1 MSGLL
6 QDFRHSLR
14 ALRNTPGFALI
25 AIGIIA
31 LGIGASTTIFSWVRA
46 VLLNPLP
53 GATDAQRVVAL
64 ESIGPDGESYP
75 SSYLDFRDLRQNCK
89 LIQSMSVTKPMALPV
104 RDGKTVERIWGE
116 VVSGNFFDL
125 LGIHPEIGRFFSSA
139 EVDHQQNAHPLVVI
153 SHAYWMSHYNGDAHV
168 IGSTIRIGHLP
179 YTVIGVTPP
188 EFHGSMSGLD
198 FEMWLPATMYGQLS
212 NTGKN
217 TLLDRKWRT
226 FRVLARLAPGV
237 SIEQAR
243 AEVDSHA
250 RDMARD
256 DADTNQ
262 GMSATLL
269 PLWKSHYGV
278 QDSLR
283 SPLGVL
289 GIACVVILLIVCAN
303 VENMLLV
310 RAIGRQK
317 EFSIRLAL
325 GAPRMRLIR
334 HVLTESLIIAAVGSV
349 AGLVIAMWLSGSLRY
364 LIPRS
369 SSPALI
375 EAPIDV
381 QVFLFAVGLA
391 FLVSLVVGVVP
402 AFQGAKVNVNEM
414 LKEGARSISSARSG
428 RLRGLFVTAE
438 MALAVIGIIGAGL
451 FLASFRHVSQ
461 IHTGFDSAHVALA
474 QLDLSAADYT
484 APQAASFYQRYTA
497 ALERQPGISAVAY
510 SDYAPLSVNAG
521 SWEDLQV
528 QGYVPAR
535 GENMKIYRSLI
546 SPGYFALMKIPLLEG
561 RDFTALD
568 NASAPPVMIV
578 NQEFVRR
585 FIPGKIAIGRQ
596 VQGWGKWFTIIGVVQ
611 DSKIYRLTEA
621 PTPYFYVPM
630 TQIYRPEM
638 GLVFFVRASG
648 SLDNAITSLRRE
660 AHSADPAIP
669 VFDARS
675 LDDFISESLFPQR
688 IASTL
693 LTVLGAL
700 SLLLAAVGLYA
711 VMAHNVAQRTNEIG
725 IRMALGAQ
733 PSDVARL
740 ILRQGML
747 YALAGLAL
755 GAIDAALLARIAA
768 SALVSISPVDP
779 VIYASAAL
787 ITILIALVS
796 MAVPAWRAVRVDP
809 LTALRHE

>member
-1 MSGLL
+1 MRGILNDL
-6 QDFRHSLR
+6 RQSLR
-14 ALRNTPGFALI
+14 ALHKAPGFALI
-25 AIGIIA
+25 AVGIMAIGI
-31 LGIGASTTIFSWVRA
+31 GSSTTIFSWVRA

-53 GATDAQRVVAL
+53 GAANPQRVVAL

-89 LIQSMSVTKPMALPV
+89 LIASMSVTKPMALPV
-104 RDGKTVERIWGE
+104 GDRNGVERVWGE

-125 LGIHPEIGRFFSSA
+125 LGIRPEIGRFFSSA
-139 EVDHQQNAHPLVVI
+139 EVDHQQNAHPLLVI
-153 SHAYWMSHYNGDAHV
+153 SHSYWTSHYNADPHV
-168 IGSTIRIGHLP
+168 LGSTTRIGHFP
-179 YTVIGVTPP
+179 YTIIGVAPQG
-188 EFHGSMSGLD
+188 FHGSMPGLN
-198 FEMWLPATMYGQLS
+198 FEMWAPATMYGQLS
-212 NTGKN
+212 AAGNN

-226 FRVLARLAPGV
+226 FRVVARLAPGV

-243 AEVDSHA
+243 AEVESHA

-269 PLWKSHYGV
+269 PFWKSHYGV

-283 SPLGVL
+283 SPLGIL
-289 GIACVVILLIVCAN
+289 GAACIVVLLIVCAN

-310 RAIGRQK
+310 RTTARLK
-317 EFSIRLAL
+317 EFSIRMAL

-334 HVLTESLIIAAVGSV
+334 HVLTESLMIAAAGSL
-349 AGLVIAMWLSGSLRY
+349 AGLVIAMWLSGSLGY

-369 SSPALI
+369 SSPRLV
-375 EAPIDV
+375 EAPIDA
-381 QVFLFAVGLA
+381 QVFMFAVALA
-391 FLVSLVVGVVP
+391 LVVSLLVGMVP
-402 AFQGAKVNVNEM
+402 ALHGASGNVNEM
-414 LKEGARSISSARSG
+414 LKEGARSISSTRSS

-438 MALAVIGIIGAGL
+438 VALAVVGIIGAGL
-451 FLASFRHVSQ
+451 FLASFRYVSE
-461 IHTGFDSAHVALA
+461 IHPGFDPQHVAIA
-474 QLDLSAADYT
+474 QLDLSSANYNAA
-484 APQAASFYQRYTA
+484 QAASFYQRYGA

-528 QGYVPAR
+528 EGYVPAR

-546 SPGYFALMKIPLLEG
+546 SPGYFSLMKIPLLEG

-568 NASAPPVMIV
+568 NISAPPVMIV

-585 FIPGKIAIGRQ
+585 FVPGGIAIGRK
-596 VQGWGKWFTIIGVVQ
+596 VQGWGKWFTIVGVAQ
-611 DSKIYRLTEA
+611 DSKVYRLTEA
-621 PTPYFYVPM
+621 RTPYFYVPM

-638 GLVFFVRASG
+638 GLIFFARTSG
-648 SLDNAITSLRRE
+648 SMSSAVTALRGQAR
-660 AHSADPAIP
+660 AADPTIP
-669 VFDARS
+669 VFDTSS

-693 LTVLGAL
+693 LSVLGFV
-700 SLLLAAVGLYA
+700 SLLLAAVGLYV
-711 VMAHNVAQRTNEIG
+711 VMANNVAQRTNEIG

-733 PSDVARL
+733 PGNVARL
-740 ILRQGML
+740 VMRQGML

-755 GAIDAALLARIAA
+755 GAFDAALLARIAS
-768 SALVSISPVDP
+768 SALVGISPLDP
-779 VIYASAAL
+779 AIYAGAGAL
-787 ITILIALVS
+787 TIVIALAS